1 MSTKKVLFIV
11 FASNLLLLAGLF
23 GMLYLARGAH
33 ALPPAQPQEVQM
45 ASASAWDSDL
55 YPQVP
60 SKMMY
65 QGVLRDSSGTP
76 IDGTHTLTFTL
87 ETCDPFCWDAWNEVH
102 ASVPI
107 TNGLF
112 SVVLGET
119 TPLTPG
125 LFTGYTGWDLMYGD
139 LPSVNLAVN
148 VDGEDLT
155 PWSEMVAVPYA
166 FRAEYVNRFPAP
178 HYDSGWYAMIG
189 SAHTFNHNL
198 GGNTD
203 DYIVDM
209 QFKDGVAD
217 PWDYGVHQTFYGLDY
232 DNNGA
237 SIKGMYWD
245 NLTSTSIG
253 VTIGANETDINYVRI
268 RIWRTD

>member
-1 MSTKKVLFIV
+1 MSTKKALFIV

-23 GMLYLARGAH
+23 GILYLARDAYAFPS
-33 ALPPAQPQEVQM
+33 ALPETARL
-45 ASASAWDSDL
+45 AATDWDSDL

-65 QGVLRDSSGTP
+65 QGVLRDSSGSP
-76 IDGTHTLTFTL
+76 IDGSHNLTFTL
-87 ETCDPFCWDAWNEVH
+87 QTCDPFCVPVWSEVH

-119 TPLTPG
+119 TPLTPD
-125 LFTGYTGWDLMYGD
+125 LFTGYTGWDSFSGHYS
-139 LPSVNLAVN
+139 SVHLAVN

-178 HYDSGWYAMIG
+178 HWDSGWYTMTAG
-189 SAHTFNHNL
+189 VPHTFSHNL
-198 GGNTD
+198 GGDTD

-209 QFKDGVAD
+209 QFEDDGVH
-217 PWDYGVHQTFYGLDY
+217 GVHQVFYGVDY
-232 DNNGA
+232 ESSIGRGA
-237 SIKGMYWD
+237 AWYD
-245 NLTSTSIG
+245 LTSSSIT
-253 VTIGANETDINYVRI
+253 VMSEIDDEVVDYVRI
-268 RIWRTD
+268 RIWRTE